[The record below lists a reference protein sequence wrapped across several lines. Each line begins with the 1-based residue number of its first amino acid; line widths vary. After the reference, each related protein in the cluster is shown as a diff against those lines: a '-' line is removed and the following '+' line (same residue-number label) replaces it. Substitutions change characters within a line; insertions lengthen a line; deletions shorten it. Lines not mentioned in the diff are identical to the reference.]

1 MKGIKTALMA
11 MATTSIGIFGGV
23 LYEGISQE
31 KRIDKAE
38 ENTDKFRC
46 FYHLLTQWIALK
58 QYGKNLKEYFE
69 INGYKTVA
77 VYGMKELGERLVEE
91 LKDSGIEV
99 KYVVDKDT
107 NSIVTDLPK
116 YSPDE
121 KLDVVDVMVVT
132 AIYYYQ
138 DIEEKMSKKVDFP
151 IISLED
157 VVYGLA

>member
-1 MKGIKTALMA
+1 M
-11 MATTSIGIFGGV
+11 
-23 LYEGISQE
+23 
-31 KRIDKAE
+31 
-38 ENTDKFRC
+38 
-46 FYHLLTQWIALK
+46 
-58 QYGKNLKEYFE
+58 
-69 INGYKTVA
+69 
-77 VYGMKELGERLVEE
+77 
-91 LKDSGIEV
+91 
-99 KYVVDKDT
+99 
-107 NSIVTDLPK
+107 TDLPK